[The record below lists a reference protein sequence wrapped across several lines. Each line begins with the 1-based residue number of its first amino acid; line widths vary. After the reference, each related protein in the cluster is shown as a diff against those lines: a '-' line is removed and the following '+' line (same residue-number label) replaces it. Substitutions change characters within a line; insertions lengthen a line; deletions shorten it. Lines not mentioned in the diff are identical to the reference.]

1 MFINLKIFTTKPI
14 KMAKAKGAIVVDIEK
29 CKGCELCVV
38 NCPTDVIRLTR
49 EVNGKGYHYAYM
61 ELPDACTG
69 CSNCAI
75 VCPDGVIEV
84 YQVRVKTKM
93 EAQS

>member
-1 MFINLKIFTTKPI
+1 
-14 KMAKAKGAIVVDIEK
+14 MAKAKGAIVVDVEK

-49 EVNGKGYHYAYM
+49 EVNGKGYQYAYM
-61 ELPDACTG
+61 ENPDACTG
-69 CSNCAI
+69 CSNCAL

-84 YQVRVKTKM
+84 YQVRVKTKI
-93 EAQS
+93 EEI